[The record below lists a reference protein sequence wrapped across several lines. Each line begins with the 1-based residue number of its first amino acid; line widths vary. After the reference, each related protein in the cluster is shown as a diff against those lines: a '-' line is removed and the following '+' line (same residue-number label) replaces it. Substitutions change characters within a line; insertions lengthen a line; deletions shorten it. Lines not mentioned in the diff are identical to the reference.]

1 MSLKVLT
8 MIIVASGILAGHS
21 EQAPTAR
28 LRTHTQGQGDEDIQ
42 TKGRDL
48 KQEVE
53 VSMSMISNNEE
64 MSLFG
69 DGRCENGYCGN
80 PTDCCSEWGYC
91 GTGCAYCGGCED
103 PLYCDYDSGSCV

>member
-53 VSMSMISNNEE
+53 VSMSMISNAFVPSVGNV
-64 MSLFG
+64 G
-69 DGRCENGYCGN
+69 QVGRFIGG
-80 PTDCCSEWGYC
+80 CS
-91 GTGCAYCGGCED
+91 GTG
-103 PLYCDYDSGSCV
+103 LYLCSGITT